1 MTARII
7 CVGNRFV
14 DGDDTGPQVYDRL
27 SHMALPPDVDI
38 VDGGLLGLNLLRF
51 AEGAD
56 RLVFVDSVSGFG
68 REGEVLVLDAMEAA
82 DGMAASYGHSC
93 GLAYLLRVLPEVCE
107 GGMPQVLLVGVEGS
121 ATEPMISRAADLSIK
136 LAEGEKGL

>member
-93 GLAYLLRVLPEVCE
+93 GLAYLLRVLPGVCE
-107 GGMPQVLLVGVEGS
+107 GRMPQVLLVGVEGS
-121 ATEPMISRAADLSIK
+121 ATEPMISRAADISIK